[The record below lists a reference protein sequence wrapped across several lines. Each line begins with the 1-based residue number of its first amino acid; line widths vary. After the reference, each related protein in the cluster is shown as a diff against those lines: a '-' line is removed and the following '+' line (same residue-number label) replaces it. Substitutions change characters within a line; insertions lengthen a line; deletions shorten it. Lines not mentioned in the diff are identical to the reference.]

1 MSINEKLKS
10 QYVGEAL
17 FMRAYSYFYLARN
30 FGLVPL
36 HLEPVSTLEQTLV
49 GTAKSLDEL
58 WGIIIND
65 LKEACEKLTYFEKA
79 EPGRVDLTAAHSL
92 LAKVYLYL
100 ASAKDHG
107 TPQYVNMSHDVNAYY
122 NEAMKY
128 AEKVVDNAE
137 QKVFGNRAAWELVKG
152 YAKMFRS

>member
-1 MSINEKLKS
+1 M
-10 QYVGEAL
+10 
-17 FMRAYSYFYLARN
+17 
-30 FGLVPL
+30 
-36 HLEPVSTLEQTLV
+36 
-49 GTAKSLDEL
+49 
-58 WGIIIND
+58 
-65 LKEACEKLTYFEKA
+65 
-79 EPGRVDLTAAHSL
+79 TAAHSL

-137 QKVFGNRAAWELVKG
+137 QKVFGFESNLLEIYNTPK
-152 YAKMFRS
+152 FIQ

>member
-1 MSINEKLKS
+1 MK
-10 QYVGEAL
+10 
-17 FMRAYSYFYLARN
+17 
-30 FGLVPL
+30 
-36 HLEPVSTLEQTLV
+36 
-49 GTAKSLDEL
+49 L

-137 QKVFGNRAAWELVKG
+137 QKVFGFESNLLEIYNVDKPDGKEHIFIMSMDRTGVNEGQFSKISKMYIPYVSGGTIYLKKFSNRSTRT
-152 YAKMFRS
+152 FT